1 MASCPRCGQGN
12 RPDARFCDACG
23 TALTPPIPPRE
34 ERKVVSVLFADLVG
48 FTATAERLDP
58 EDVRALQDPYWR
70 HVRSEIERH
79 GGTVE
84 KFIGDAVVALFGAPV
99 AHEDDPERAVRAAL
113 AIREWARDQE
123 TLQVRIGITTGEAL
137 VRLDADPLAGEG
149 MASGDVVNTASRL
162 QAAAGPN
169 TILVDESTCR
179 GTRTVIEYADDD
191 ALVAKGKAAP
201 IRVWQALQ
209 ARSRFGVDLVEH
221 ARAPF
226 VGRQRELRVLTEA
239 LSRVRDERS
248 PQLVTLVGVPGIGKS
263 RLVYELMESVRRDP
277 GGLVAWRQG
286 RSLPYGE
293 GVSLW
298 ALAEIVKAEIGILE
312 TDRPAEVEGKLRA
325 SLASDVE
332 REVEAA
338 WLERHLRP
346 LCGLSSEAA
355 DAEPSEAF
363 AAWRRYLEALADRRP
378 LVLVFEDLH
387 WADEALLEF
396 VDHLVEWASGVPI
409 MLVATARPELLER
422 RPSWGGGKLNSVALA
437 LSPLAPGDT
446 RRLIEALLEGSQ
458 LDPVREEELIENVG
472 GNPLFAEQF
481 AQMLLEHGGTDVPMV
496 ETVQALIAARLDL
509 LPPDEKSL
517 LHDAAVVGK
526 VFWLGSVLDGRP
538 RATAEAA
545 LHALERKG
553 FITRARRS
561 SFGNEVEYSFSH
573 VLLRDVSYGQIAR
586 ADRVD
591 KHLRTAAWVESHGR
605 RDEQAE
611 TLAHHYTTAL
621 ELTRALGKP
630 LDALIERTRL
640 ALREAGDRA
649 LAVKAFTRAVRFYE
663 DALALSSDAAGDRGA
678 LLFRYATALQAI
690 GDSRDEETMEA
701 ARSAFIAARDL
712 QGAAEADARLAVT
725 RWFRGDPEQA
735 HEHLERAARLV
746 ESRPSSPEKAR
757 VLSTLARLR
766 TLAGEAAE
774 GCRIGREALAL
785 SEQLE
790 LHELHADTLVTV
802 GAARWL
808 AGDAGGADDLEA
820 AIALAFK
827 HSALTAAQRGLNN
840 LAMVNS
846 HRGDYRKRVQLLE
859 ESHRLAEQLG
869 DVLAQRHVEAQL
881 ATSLFFAGDWDNA
894 LLRAELFIHE
904 CETGSPHTQYQ
915 GMLLLRARIRFC
927 RDDEAGAMRDS
938 DRAVELA
945 RRSGS
950 LEDVCGSL
958 AWCARLYAEA
968 GPIAR
973 GQEFADE
980 LLSYA
985 PETVAVEGVE
995 LVWAAARLDRVEA
1008 LRRKFEAAPPRVV
1021 VFRDIAALILS
1032 GDVVAA
1038 AELAANF
1045 ESASEPAAD
1054 TRRLAGERLIE
1065 AGRYD
1070 EARRQ
1075 LELALQFYRSVRATR
1090 YIREVEALLAAIPA
1104 ESVAPTAQP
1113 RA

>member
-1 MASCPRCGQGN
+1 
-12 RPDARFCDACG
+12 
-23 TALTPPIPPRE
+23 
-34 ERKVVSVLFADLVG
+34 
-48 FTATAERLDP
+48 
-58 EDVRALQDPYWR
+58 
-70 HVRSEIERH
+70 
-79 GGTVE
+79 
-84 KFIGDAVVALFGAPV
+84 
-99 AHEDDPERAVRAAL
+99 
-113 AIREWARDQE
+113 
-123 TLQVRIGITTGEAL
+123 VRIGITTGEAL
-137 VRLDADPLAGEG
+137 VRLDAEPLAGEG
-149 MASGDVVNTASRL
+149 LASGDVVNTASRL

-169 TILVDESTCR
+169 AVLVDDSTRR
-179 GTRTVIEYADDD
+179 GTRTVIEYADDPPV
-191 ALVAKGKAAP
+191 VAKGKRAP

-221 ARAPF
+221 AHTPF

-277 GGLVAWRQG
+277 SGLVAWRQG

-298 ALAEIVKAEIGILE
+298 ALAEIIKAEMGILE
-312 TDRPAEVEGKLRA
+312 TDRPAEVEEKLRA
-325 SLASDVE
+325 SLASVVE
-332 REVEAA
+332 REVEAV

-346 LCGLSSEAA
+346 LCGLPAEAT

-396 VDHLVEWASGVPI
+396 VDHLVEWATGVSI

-422 RPSWGGGKLNSVALA
+422 RPSWGGGKLNSVTLA
-437 LSPLAPGDT
+437 LSPLALRDT

-458 LDPVREEELIENVG
+458 LDLLHEEELIENVG

-481 AQMLLEHGGTDVPMV
+481 AQMLLEHGGTAVPMA

-509 LPPDEKSL
+509 LPPAEKGL

-553 FITRARRS
+553 FIARARRS
-561 SFGNEVEYSFSH
+561 SFGNEAEYSFSH

-591 KHLRTAAWVESHGR
+591 KHLRTAAWVESLGR

-630 LDALIERTRL
+630 LDVLIDRTRL

-649 LAVKAFTRAVRFYE
+649 LALKAFTRAARFYE
-663 DALALSSDAAGDRGA
+663 DALALSPDAAGDRGA

-701 ARSAFIAARDL
+701 ARAAFIAAQDL

-725 RWFRGDPEQA
+725 RWFRGDPERA
-735 HEHLERAARLV
+735 HAHLERAARLV
-746 ESRPSSPEKAR
+746 ESRPSSAEKAR

-774 GCRIGREALAL
+774 GSSIGQEALAL
-785 SEQLE
+785 AEQLE
-790 LHELHADTLVTV
+790 LHELYADTLVTV

-808 AGDAGGADDLEA
+808 AGDAGGADDLET
-820 AIALAFK
+820 AIDLAFE

-840 LAMVNS
+840 LAMVVG
-846 HRGDYRKRVQLLE
+846 HKGDYRRRVQLLE

-869 DVLAQRHVEAQL
+869 DVLARRHVEAQL
-881 ATSLFFAGDWDNA
+881 ANALLFSGDWDNA
-894 LLRAELFIHE
+894 LARAEQFIHD
-904 CETGSPHTQYQ
+904 CETGSPHVQHSS
-915 GMLLLRARIRFC
+915 MLMLRARVRFA
-927 RDDEAGAMRDS
+927 RDDETGALRDAE
-938 DRAVELA
+938 RAVELA

-950 LEDVCGSL
+950 LEEFVGSL
-958 AWCARLYAEA
+958 GLCARLNAEA
-968 GPIAR
+968 GQIGH
-973 GQEFADE
+973 GQELADE
-980 LLSYA
+980 LLSHD
-985 PETVAVEGVE
+985 PDTVAYEGVE
-995 LVWAAARLDRVEA
+995 LAWVAARLDRMEA
-1008 LRRKFEAAPPRVV
+1008 MKRKFDAARPRFA
-1021 VFRDIAALILS
+1021 VFHEVASLIVT

-1038 AELAANF
+1038 AELAEKLAWA
-1045 ESASEPAAD
+1045 EEPKAD
-1054 TRRLAGERLIE
+1054 THRLAGETLLQ
-1065 AGRYD
+1065 AG
-1070 EARRQ
+1070 EHEQARHE
-1075 LELALQFYRSVRATR
+1075 LELALWFYRSVNATR
-1090 YIREVEALLAAIPA
+1090 CIRDTETLLATVPA
-1104 ESVAPTAQP
+1104 DSAAAHTQPT
-1113 RA
+1113 RVSRER